1 MLAKYCV
8 EVVGRIG
15 EADTMS
21 STPTVRDIDSG
32 DTSWL
37 KCEARRVA
45 VSMEEFVRRIMEAV

>member
-1 MLAKYCV
+1 
-8 EVVGRIG
+8 
-15 EADTMS
+15 MS